1 MTQEIF
7 IEEYKRIDPIIDK
20 IAEAAWDLHMDVGQ
34 KYGKEEYGVH
44 LEMVNERIISYG
56 SEVIKETSDIL
67 PIIFGG
73 YYHDSIEDARLTY
86 NDVLEV
92 ARKFMTEEQ
101 AILAANIV
109 YACTNEKG
117 KTRAERAN
125 DKYYE
130 GIRTTMYAP
139 LVKACDRLAN
149 IDFSSKESDSSMLS
163 VYKNEMRHFLDSV
176 EDRTKEDQRFRVPQ
190 EIIKLL
196 EAYL

>member
-101 AILAANIV
+101 AILAADIV
-109 YACTNEKG
+109 YE
-117 KTRAERAN
+117 
-125 DKYYE
+125 
-130 GIRTTMYAP
+130 
-139 LVKACDRLAN
+139 
-149 IDFSSKESDSSMLS
+149 
-163 VYKNEMRHFLDSV
+163 
-176 EDRTKEDQRFRVPQ
+176 
-190 EIIKLL
+190 
-196 EAYL
+196 